1 MPVLRALAAD
11 CPGHTLSRNPIQSL
25 SYVKSPGF
33 RTRLFTILSLF
44 ALVPALALT
53 LVWGIVASR
62 TLPLISASAAWE
74 RLAESGRQAVGAARQ
89 GPLTQA
95 QRAALDAHELELEES
110 VTQARRFRFLAAR
123 LVPVVIV
130 SALLAVALLWIAASR
145 VAGHLSRQMSRPLDE
160 LVGWTGMIERG
171 EVLPVGAGA
180 RGAPEFAVLRERM
193 RAMARELSLGRERAV
208 EAERLRAY
216 RETAQRVAHEIKNPL
231 TPIHFAIARLRRDAS
246 EGQRD
251 ALEVLETETKRL
263 DGLAR
268 SFSQFGR
275 LPSGPPSDVDVVEL
289 ARYTAQASVPP
300 EVTLALDLE
309 AGLPMILGH
318 HDALQRALAN
328 VLLNAVDACNG
339 AGTVRVEVA
348 GATLAGNSAI
358 RIAVTDAGRGI
369 APELL
374 PTIWEPYVTHKAGGT
389 GLGLAIARQTILSHH
404 GSVDATSA
412 PGRGTTI
419 SFLLPITPLTPE
431 VA

>member
-1 MPVLRALAAD
+1 MA
-11 CPGHTLSRNPIQSL
+11 GSYLSRNPFPEP

-44 ALVPALALT
+44 ALLPALALT

-62 TLPLISASAAWE
+62 ALPLVSGSAAWE
-74 RLAESGRQAVGAARQ
+74 RLAESGRRAVGAARQ
-89 GPLTQA
+89 QPLTA
-95 QRAALDAHELELEES
+95 EQRAVVDAHELELEES
-110 VTQARRFRFLAAR
+110 VTQARRYRFLAER

-130 SALLAVALLWIAASR
+130 SALLTLALFWVASSR

-160 LVGWTGMIERG
+160 LVGWTGLIERG
-171 EVLPVGAGA
+171 ELPPEGAGA
-180 RGAPEFAVLRERM
+180 RGAPEFAVLRDRM

-231 TPIHFAIARLRRDAS
+231 TPIQFAIARLRRDAS
-246 EGQRD
+246 DAQRD
-251 ALEVLETETKRL
+251 ALEVLETETRRL

-275 LPSGPPSDVDVVEL
+275 LPSGPPSEVDLAEL

-300 EVTLALDLE
+300 EVSVTVDVE
-309 AGLPMILGH
+309 PDLPMIRGH
-318 HDALQRALAN
+318 HDALQRALSN
-328 VLLNAVDACNG
+328 VLFNAVDACNG
-339 AGTVRVEVA
+339 TGTVHVA
-348 GATLAGNSAI
+348 VGRATIDGASAI
-358 RIAVTDAGRGI
+358 RVAVTDTGRGI
-369 APELL
+369 PPDVL

-389 GLGLAIARQTILSHH
+389 GLGLAIARQTIVSHH
-404 GSVDATSA
+404 GRVDAAST
-412 PGRGTTI
+412 PGLGTTI
-419 SFLLPITPLTPE
+419 AFLLPLTPPITE